1 MSETAQKSYNNVA
14 IFKQNYSLK
23 LFIAL
28 NIDYY
33 SYIWATHVVISHY
46 MSTCVNNLIL
56 LLLFIWDP
64 RPFWGI

>member
-23 LFIAL
+23 LFIAI

-33 SYIWATHVVISHY
+33 SYI
-46 MSTCVNNLIL
+46 
-56 LLLFIWDP
+56 
-64 RPFWGI
+64 